1 MNENKEKDKPIHD
14 NAVQSLLLRFLK
26 AEKTYSDKKDERSKN
41 AMEMAVKMHEAMKNN
56 RDNEKG
62 G

>member
-1 MNENKEKDKPIHD
+1 MKKSKEKDKPIHD
-14 NAVQSLLLRFLK
+14 NAVQNLFLRFLK
-26 AEKTYSDKKDERSKN
+26 AEKTHNDKKDEQSKN

-56 RDNEKG
+56 RDSEKG